1 MNHSIKKFLLTAFV
15 FVIYISGSAQVKI
28 VNVPDAPGKLIREH
42 TTLRF
47 INSFKILPAAKAASL
62 ASIADKMMDVICRL
76 PQLNSVQGYNAK
88 VNVATSDLKLKSKE
102 PQLEV
107 YCYLR
112 YLINDSRYAGIKE
125 SLDGADLYLYL
136 NDFEFFHQMG
146 NYWKDCSDMNFLL
159 FFEEPALT
167 DSTNDYIEFGYKGD
181 PVRIV
186 MAGSKPLLVPL
197 TRKEFVQFLAARGK
211 FRIKE
216 EEAGIADL
224 QKNKKETQE
233 NLAHPVYPLSDEVKK
248 ALTGSIG
255 VFDKQIMQ
263 TRERIKNIE
272 AQISRY
278 QQYLNAMAPAEAA
291 APVRLD
297 YSKNGDNIGGMG
309 GLDQLVPVGRK
320 EGKLLVKLN
329 PSFYDH
335 APGAPAGQM
344 IVIYDAIPMLQ
355 YRKRPNYLE
364 QAMLDIFSHLDY
376 HALKMSMQ

>member
-1 MNHSIKKFLLTAFV
+1 
-15 FVIYISGSAQVKI
+15 
-28 VNVPDAPGKLIREH
+28 
-42 TTLRF
+42 
-47 INSFKILPAAKAASL
+47 
-62 ASIADKMMDVICRL
+62 
-76 PQLNSVQGYNAK
+76 
-88 VNVATSDLKLKSKE
+88 
-102 PQLEV
+102 
-107 YCYLR
+107 
-112 YLINDSRYAGIKE
+112 
-125 SLDGADLYLYL
+125 
-136 NDFEFFHQMG
+136 
-146 NYWKDCSDMNFLL
+146 
-159 FFEEPALT
+159 
-167 DSTNDYIEFGYKGD
+167 
-181 PVRIV
+181 

-216 EEAGIADL
+216 EETGIADL
-224 QKNKKETQE
+224 QKNKKETLE
-233 NLAHPVYPLSDEVKK
+233 NLAHPVYALSDDVKK
-248 ALTGSIG
+248 ALTASIG

-263 TRERIKNIE
+263 TRARIKNIE

-278 QQYLNAMAPAEAA
+278 QQYLNAITPAEAA

-297 YSKNGDNIGGMG
+297 YSKKGDNIGGMG

-335 APGAPAGQM
+335 APGAPAAQM
-344 IVIYDAIPMLQ
+344 IVMYDAIPMLQ